1 MATWCGS
8 SWEDVNSSR
17 EQQMFRRGLA
27 LKRVLTGRYPPG
39 PGGLGGILLG
49 GWTGCIGWPGRQGL
63 VWLHRSRLVG
73 RRVIGVALGSFR
85 TRSRVPVG
93 FPARMVSLV
102 PPSVGFPVPV
112 ARPLV
117 SRVREPHDA
126 PRSDALYLYYDMVP
140 TSGGRRCH
148 WPQRRKFVKEVT
160 SGTQS
165 KVTCC
170 GYRNPDSRCTS
181 TTRLCIEH
189 CVSYV

>member
-126 PRSDALYLYYDMVP
+126 PRSDAFDCDGANGSAFASAQTFLEMAKR
-140 TSGGRRCH
+140 GRLA
-148 WPQRRKFVKEVT
+148 
-160 SGTQS
+160 QS
-165 KVTCC
+165 NVTCC
-170 GYRNPDSRCTS
+170 GYRNPDSRGMS
-181 TTRLCIEH
+181 TTRMCIEH

>member
-112 ARPLV
+112 ARPWV

-126 PRSDALYLYYDMVP
+126 PRSDASLRCFVISSNIIVFGVP
-140 TSGGRRCH
+140 YSVSTFFWH
-148 WPQRRKFVKEVT
+148 RKSNFWHTLK
-160 SGTQS
+160 
-165 KVTCC
+165 C
-170 GYRNPDSRCTS
+170 
-181 TTRLCIEH
+181 
-189 CVSYV
+189 